1 MRYIIQTT
9 SHRRI
14 ALIFF
19 MIFLLG
25 MLVNTSCYLF
35 FLVLRGILQYK
46 GATPPMLGFANRLD
60 WALYITT
67 YQSFALFF
75 EYLYQN
81 HVKIRFYH
89 ILHGLINI
97 AISSVFLY
105 FAFTNFHNPYANQSI
120 VLIEQTLVKLIYCY
134 LPFLFVQLSYKIF
147 VHSGSQQLPRI
158 LFNQIRYLKVFAV
171 AYLLLEMANNIGVT
185 IDLFGAY
192 HYSFFALSTLLSCC
206 AMYATSKRLLGLR
219 FLNLRQDV
227 ESKEKFN
234 FIVQFRDILEQLSY
248 ATALKDLAH
257 LSQAFFQAAFAIP
270 LGRTRLYLR
279 KMDQERESEYY
290 DIVNVTN
297 NVEHFIGKAENHAFT
312 DALKK
317 SKIFIRDEIEFTQ
330 YYERDR
336 VSKEILQFLNAINAE
351 IFLPI
356 FERNAIT
363 AYIIVEQGARPDK
376 LFTNKERDEMLVF
389 TSYLGNVINILK
401 YSNIEAMHQR
411 LKEVT
416 EELYHKHQEI
426 NQYKECNRTFMRSNK
441 ERKTGIIYYKHR
453 KFTFANEA
461 AKQLIGIDLNT
472 SEGHALTRTCKA
484 VARNVQEYKS
494 SQTMFAKDSSGNK
507 IIIVGIPSLEEHTTI
522 LLVSY
527 PEISDIMK
535 SQFDQ
540 LKDPSSWD
548 YVLYLETTQSGQLIN
563 QLIPGT
569 GEKLLNYKINLL
581 ATALSKKATLLDMP
595 EEDLMATVE
604 ILHSISL
611 RQTLKVMKLTGPEK
625 HEEAAIKLFGLNPLM
640 QKDSEP
646 SLLEKLDN
654 TGTLFI
660 QNIEYLSVNT
670 QDYLAEFFAYGFFF
684 RCKSD
689 HKIFSNVR
697 IICSSAKDLNALVL
711 EGKFSRTLLNELQ
724 KTSLKMPSFSTLSE
738 TEIDALAQGFAE
750 QMTLNDATY
759 QNLLALTEKD
769 KARLLA
775 NRPLSLHEFREK
787 IHQLLITKSVR
798 NNIEDVTEFD
808 PAYNVSDPDIARAV
822 RLGKK
827 ALQDPQSMAILW
839 NKFRNQNKIAT
850 LLGVNRSSVNRRCQ
864 EYNLK

>member
-1 MRYIIQTT
+1 MAEQGYI
-9 SHRRI
+9 
-14 ALIFF
+14 
-19 MIFLLG
+19 
-25 MLVNTSCYLF
+25 Y
-35 FLVLRGILQYK
+35 
-46 GATPPMLGFANRLD
+46 
-60 WALYITT
+60 
-67 YQSFALFF
+67 
-75 EYLYQN
+75 
-81 HVKIRFYH
+81 
-89 ILHGLINI
+89 
-97 AISSVFLY
+97 
-105 FAFTNFHNPYANQSI
+105 
-120 VLIEQTLVKLIYCY
+120 
-134 LPFLFVQLSYKIF
+134 
-147 VHSGSQQLPRI
+147 
-158 LFNQIRYLKVFAV
+158 
-171 AYLLLEMANNIGVT
+171 
-185 IDLFGAY
+185 
-192 HYSFFALSTLLSCC
+192 
-206 AMYATSKRLLGLR
+206 
-219 FLNLRQDV
+219 
-227 ESKEKFN
+227 
-234 FIVQFRDILEQLSY
+234 
-248 ATALKDLAH
+248 
-257 LSQAFFQAAFAIP
+257 
-270 LGRTRLYLR
+270 
-279 KMDQERESEYY
+279 ERWTKKESEYY

-411 LKEVT
+411 QKELT

-472 SEGHALTRTCKA
+472 NEGHALTRTCKA

-646 SLLEKLDN
+646 
-654 TGTLFI
+654 
-660 QNIEYLSVNT
+660 
-670 QDYLAEFFAYGFFF
+670 
-684 RCKSD
+684 
-689 HKIFSNVR
+689 
-697 IICSSAKDLNALVL
+697 CSS
-711 EGKFSRTLLNELQ
+711 
-724 KTSLKMPSFSTLSE
+724 
-738 TEIDALAQGFAE
+738 
-750 QMTLNDATY
+750 
-759 QNLLALTEKD
+759 
-769 KARLLA
+769 
-775 NRPLSLHEFREK
+775 
-787 IHQLLITKSVR
+787 
-798 NNIEDVTEFD
+798 
-808 PAYNVSDPDIARAV
+808 
-822 RLGKK
+822 
-827 ALQDPQSMAILW
+827 
-839 NKFRNQNKIAT
+839 
-850 LLGVNRSSVNRRCQ
+850 
-864 EYNLK
+864 